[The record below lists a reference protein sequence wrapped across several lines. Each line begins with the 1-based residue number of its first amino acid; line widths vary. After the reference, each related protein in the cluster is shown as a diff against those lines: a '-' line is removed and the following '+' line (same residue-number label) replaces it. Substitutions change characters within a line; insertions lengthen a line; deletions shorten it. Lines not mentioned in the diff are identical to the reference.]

1 MAPWHFEQ
9 IYWSDLFLLFMHS
22 SNAICGQQYLSHC
35 SLSLPPSL
43 SPSQAGVPVRSLW
56 LDLVFLR
63 ARHFYWTGP
72 CCIAS
77 FKRRSRWSAFAVIVN
92 EGNDSEFKNM
102 LMTPLE
108 TAVAL
113 NVDEAVFPPPP
124 SRSSPWCWLEFQFGD
139 DGKWYCPS
147 QWIQCVTEPML

>member
-35 SLSLPPSL
+35 SLSLSL
-43 SPSQAGVPVRSLW
+43 SGWRACPLPVIGRGFPAGSA
-56 LDLVFLR
+56 FLLNR
-63 ARHFYWTGP
+63 P

-77 FKRRSRWSAFAVIVN
+77 FKRRSRWSAFAVMVN

-124 SRSSPWCWLEFQFGD
+124 SRSSPWFWLEFQFGD